1 MAIHDHK
8 QSVQKLETALDNTV
22 TNLQLMH
29 MIMNSKLIQVRNP
42 ASADEPWS
50 AGKAMATSS

>member
-42 ASADEPWS
+42 DEPWS

>member
-29 MIMNSKLIQVRNP
+29 MIMNLSGLAISLTQVT
-42 ASADEPWS
+42 E
-50 AGKAMATSS
+50 

>member
-29 MIMNSKLIQVRNP
+29 MNSKLIQVRNP
-42 ASADEPWS
+42 DEPWP